1 MKLNIFSR
9 PSKREAARIEEL
21 QEKQRAARRLAQEM
35 FLIRARADQNDK
47 DKKTELERDQYERK
61 EWDQT
66 FAAIRQI
73 NNEFDR

>member
-9 PSKREAARIEEL
+9 PSKRETARIEEL
-21 QEKQRAARRLAQEM
+21 EEKRRAARRLAQEM

-66 FAAIRQI
+66 FSAIRQI